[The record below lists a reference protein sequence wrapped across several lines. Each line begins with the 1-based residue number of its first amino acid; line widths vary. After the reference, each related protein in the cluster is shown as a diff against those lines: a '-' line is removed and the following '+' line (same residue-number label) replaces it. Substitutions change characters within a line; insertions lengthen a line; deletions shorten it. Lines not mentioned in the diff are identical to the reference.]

1 MDLANPH
8 SGSAKVLPLNL
19 NDNFSNSAMWLINN
33 RTKELQ
39 FIQNP
44 DEESYAIL
52 SHTWGNDEFSFQQY
66 QQGIPAG
73 YTGPGL
79 QKIFKTCELALM
91 RGLPY
96 SWVDTCCIDKLSS
109 AELSEAI
116 NSMFKWYQDA
126 AVCFVYLSDVRA
138 EEGFGQAFA
147 ACRWLKRGWTL
158 QELIAPR
165 HVEFYDAA
173 WNKRSSKAE
182 SRDFLSDC
190 TGIDCD
196 VLEDSANLSRIPV
209 ARRMSWASMRKT
221 TRIEDAAY
229 CLMGIFDIH
238 MPMIYG
244 EGKKAFMRLQEE
256 ITKQSCDLS
265 LFAWTSNVPGGKE
278 KDETFSKSIHEEF
291 RGIFARSPREFYN
304 SGNISLGHTGG
315 LMEREFTITN
325 KGVRMEAAL
334 VETALAGGDV
344 VLNLGLRQRPQV
356 NSTDPDGWMGIYLA
370 KTPLG
375 YVRSHPGSLYT
386 AQDDTRIV
394 REKSEIYIRRDI
406 SAVEQAI
413 LADRFLRS
421 IHLRSTPWNSST
433 VGLMPTA
440 LWDPTRKIFL
450 HQGWG
455 INAYIVHEIPCCGHE
470 RFLAVV
476 GCSTIREPACHVWT
490 EQDET
495 FPKIIE
501 HMKYRTQL
509 SDYVAVDYFRAYFHH
524 SLESGPGG
532 AWSSPSAA
540 FFGCSLRGHQVMV
553 TARLVAGDYQGTEV
567 YFLDISSAVQEAKH

>member
-1 MDLANPH
+1 
-8 SGSAKVLPLNL
+8 
-19 NDNFSNSAMWLINN
+19 MWLINN
-33 RTKELQ
+33 HTKELE

-44 DEESYAIL
+44 DEGSYAIL
-52 SHTWGNDEFSFQQY
+52 SHTWGDDEVSFQRY
-66 QQGIPAG
+66 QQGIPTG

-79 QKIFKTCELALM
+79 QKILKTCELALM

-126 AVCFVYLSDVRA
+126 AVCFVYISDVGA
-138 EEGFGQAFA
+138 EESFGQAFA
-147 ACRWLKRGWTL
+147 TCRWLKRGWTL

-173 WNKRSSKAE
+173 WNNRLSKAE
-182 SRDFLSDC
+182 SRNFLSTC

-256 ITKQSCDLS
+256 IAKQSCDFS
-265 LFAWTSNVPGGKE
+265 LFAWTSNVSAGE
-278 KDETFSKSIHEEF
+278 EMDEIFSKTNHGEF
-291 RGIFARSPREFYN
+291 RGIFARSPSEFYN
-304 SGNISLGHTGG
+304 SGNINLGQAGG

-325 KGVRMEAAL
+325 KGVRMEATL
-334 VETALAGGDV
+334 VASALAGDDA
-344 VLNLGLRQRPQV
+344 VLNLGIRQTPQV
-356 NSTDPDGWMGIYLA
+356 NSTDANGWMGIYLT

-375 YVRSHPGSLYT
+375 YVRCRPDEFYT
-386 AQDDTRIV
+386 AWYDIRYV
-394 REKSEIYIRRDI
+394 LKKSEIYIRRDL
-406 SAVEQAI
+406 SAVDQTT

-421 IHLRSTPWNSST
+421 IHLRRTPQNSSMADF
-433 VGLMPTA
+433 MPRA
-440 LWDPTRKIFL
+440 LWDPARKIFL
-450 HQGWG
+450 HQAWG
-455 INAYIVHEIPCCGHE
+455 INAYIVHEISCCGQGGF
-470 RFLAVV
+470 RVVV
-476 GCSTIREPACHVWT
+476 GCSTIQEPACQVWT

-495 FPKIIE
+495 FSRIME

-509 SDYVAVDYFRAYFHH
+509 SDYVSVDYFRAYFHG
-524 SLESGPGG
+524 SLESNQGT
-532 AWSSPSAA
+532 AWPAQSTT
-540 FFGCSLRGHQVMV
+540 FFRCSLGGHRVMV
-553 TARLVAGDYQGTEV
+553 TARLVAGDYHGTEV
-567 YFLDISSAVQEAKH
+567 YFLDIWSDS